1 MFIQSNQTNK
11 GVNTQYLCFSLLKIS
26 SISTYFFIIN
36 LSIMQTV
43 YFANCDI
50 SDIFLLCPHSASWIF
65 QWMILIDDFIFF
77 SFHFHNLCI
86 LIDEKTEWYGMKLN
100 WWAHD
105 QWWRLQLHMKPN
117 SIRSTFFFWL
127 NSFLIAFQF
136 CHFNL
141 GFISAY
147 AHPHFD

>member
-11 GVNTQYLCFSLLKIS
+11 GVNTQYLYFSLHKIS

-36 LSIMQTV
+36 LSFMQTV

-50 SDIFLLCPHSASWIF
+50 SDIFLLCPIQRRGYSN
-65 QWMILIDDFIFF
+65 WMILIDDFIFF
-77 SFHFHNLCI
+77 FFSFSQFVHFNWW
-86 LIDEKTEWYGMKLN
+86 KGEWYGMKLN

-117 SIRSTFFFWL
+117 SIRSTFFSDW
-127 NSFLIAFQF
+127 IAF
-136 CHFNL
+136 
-141 GFISAY
+141 
-147 AHPHFD
+147 